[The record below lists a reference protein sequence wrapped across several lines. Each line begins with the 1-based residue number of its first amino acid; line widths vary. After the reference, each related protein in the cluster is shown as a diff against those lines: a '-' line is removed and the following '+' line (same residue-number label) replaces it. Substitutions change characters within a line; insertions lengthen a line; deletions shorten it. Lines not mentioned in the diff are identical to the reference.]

1 LQRWLRRRLSE
12 QPREPLDGSPKKH
25 GDSTSARA
33 ALEIAL
39 RLGRIRRAY
48 PFRLM
53 AARCDDTTAITIAAI
68 TLQIALVRIGVR

>member
-1 LQRWLRRRLSE
+1 MLIAARNPGLRLLRTGN
-12 QPREPLDGSPKKH
+12 RE
-25 GDSTSARA
+25 R

-53 AARCDDTTAITIAAI
+53 ATRCDDTTAITIAAI

>member
-1 LQRWLRRRLSE
+1 MLIATRNPGLRLLGTGN
-12 QPREPLDGSPKKH
+12 RE
-25 GDSTSARA
+25 RA
-33 ALEIAL
+33 PEIAL
-39 RLGRIRRAY
+39 RLGRIRRVAY